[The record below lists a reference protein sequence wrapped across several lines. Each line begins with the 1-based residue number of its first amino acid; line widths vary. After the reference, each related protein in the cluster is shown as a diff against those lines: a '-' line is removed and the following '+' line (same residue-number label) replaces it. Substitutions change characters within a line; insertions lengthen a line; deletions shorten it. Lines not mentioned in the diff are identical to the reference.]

1 MKAQKLEAKG
11 AAAGLA
17 MDLTEAR
24 SLLQVESDEL
34 DVLKVAHGVIYDD
47 LQVVQAE
54 GTSSLVARA
63 VDITA
68 RVHQLEKKALRSG
81 ITQAFAVARS
91 HYDDNINFEAMS
103 LSFAPGYEPSELD
116 DIEAMVTPFAETL
129 VKGPCLVL
137 VIE

>member
-1 MKAQKLEAKG
+1 MKAQKLEAEG

-17 MDLTEAR
+17 MDLAEAR

-34 DVLKVAHGVIYDD
+34 DLLKVALGIVCDD
-47 LQVVQAE
+47 LRVVQAE

-81 ITQAFAVARS
+81 IT
-91 HYDDNINFEAMS
+91 
-103 LSFAPGYEPSELD
+103 
-116 DIEAMVTPFAETL
+116 
-129 VKGPCLVL
+129 
-137 VIE
+137 